1 MQSIKLLMLF
11 SKKIQMLNQKNIRY
25 LLVGGINT
33 IVGYSI
39 GIAIYK
45 ALASNLGIIWVGI
58 LSNII
63 SITVSFL
70 TYKIFVFRTKGMWVL
85 EYVKSYLIYG
95 GTAVISI
102 FFLWFFVEKMNISIW
117 LSQALVI
124 VVTVII
130 SYLGHSRFTFS
141 RRDI

>member
-1 MQSIKLLMLF
+1 MLF

-70 TYKIFVFRTKGMWVL
+70 TYKIFVFRTQGMWVL

>member
-1 MQSIKLLMLF
+1 MLLSREKL
-11 SKKIQMLNQKNIRY
+11 SY
-25 LLVGGINT
+25 LLVGSFNT
-33 IVGYSI
+33 LVGYFI

-45 ALASNLGIIWVGI
+45 ALGGDLGIIWVGI

-70 TYKIFVFRTKGMWVL
+70 TYKIFVFRTKGKWVL

-95 GTAVISI
+95 GIAVIGI
-102 FFLWFFVEKMNISIW
+102 FFLWLFVEKMNISIW

-130 SYLGHSRFTFS
+130 SYVGHSRFTFS
-141 RRDI
+141 CKDI

>member
-1 MQSIKLLMLF
+1 
-11 SKKIQMLNQKNIRY
+11 MLNQKNIRY

>member
-1 MQSIKLLMLF
+1 MLF